1 MEVFMANIATIRMP
15 KRFDYSSSA
24 EFNMKIAAALE
35 NPGAITLDCTELEYI
50 DSAGIGLLVMSQ
62 KKVQA
67 KHSKLIITN
76 LKPSPREILQLANL
90 QKIIE
95 IH

>member
-1 MEVFMANIATIRMP
+1 MSSLTVIRMP

-24 EFNMKIAAALE
+24 DFNNQIAAALE
-35 NPGAITLDCTELEYI
+35 RAGLISLDCIDMEYI

-62 KKVQA
+62 KKAQSR
-67 KHSKLIITN
+67 HSKLVMSN
-76 LKPSPREILQLANL
+76 LKSSPREILQLANL

-95 IH
+95 MH

>member
-1 MEVFMANIATIRMP
+1 MSNSAVIRMP
-15 KRFDYSSSA
+15 KRFDYSSSTD
-24 EFNMKIAAALE
+24 FNGAISVALE
-35 NPGAITLDCTELEYI
+35 QSGTITLDCIDLEYI

-62 KKVQA
+62 KKAQSRQ
-67 KHSKLIITN
+67 SKLVMIN
-76 LKPSPREILQLANL
+76 LKTAPKEILGLANL

>member
-1 MEVFMANIATIRMP
+1 MTTTTVIRMP

-24 EFNMKIAAALE
+24 EFNSAIETAIE
-35 NPGAITLDCTELEYI
+35 RPGVITLDCMELEYI

-62 KKVQA
+62 KKAQA
-67 KHSKLIITN
+67 RQSKLVMIN
-76 LKPSPREILQLANL
+76 LKMAPKEILNLANL

>member
-1 MEVFMANIATIRMP
+1 MSGSTVIKMP

-24 EFNMKIAAALE
+24 TFNRDVLSALE
-35 NPGAITLDCTELEYI
+35 CAGTVTLDCAEMEYI

-62 KKVQA
+62 KKAQSRE
-67 KHSKLIITN
+67 SKIVMTN
-76 LKPSPREILQLANL
+76 LLSAPKEILQLANL

-95 IH
+95 MS